1 MESAA
6 TTFAQTL
13 SGLLLDKVSK
23 KKGGSAGDEMLMAL
37 KKHPIPPST
46 RGTWLLIATF
56 LAINALQLLSIL
68 ALWRAFGRRCARQAT
83 IADDRGGA
91 YAALPKADDEAV
103 VDAGDEDEPAQAVDE
118 EGAAGS
124 RGPSRLHQP
133 SSRTFSTSSR
143 RPLLW
148 SETASTLSSIGS
160 VEAAGGSI
168 ALVVDPRDCT
178 EAEIR
183 RGRWFFGASIGF
195 LVLVWATFGAVSL
208 FKG

>member
-23 KKGGSAGDEMLMAL
+23 KKGGSAGDEMLSIL

-46 RGTWLLIATF
+46 RGTWLLIAAF
-56 LAINALQLLSIL
+56 LTVNALQLLSIL
-68 ALWRAFGRRCARQAT
+68 GLWQAFSRRCARQAAT
-83 IADDRGGA
+83 VGPGV

-103 VDAGDEDEPAQAVDE
+103 ADGEDESAQTADDGGPE
-118 EGAAGS
+118 AAARGS
-124 RGPSRLHQP
+124 SKP

-148 SETASTLSSIGS
+148 SETASTLSSVGS
-160 VEAAGGSI
+160 VEAAGGSTV
-168 ALVVDPRDCT
+168 LVVDPRDCS
-178 EAEIR
+178 EAEIE

-195 LVLVWATFGAVSL
+195 LILVWATFGAVSL